1 MYIETLVHGNMDVG
15 AAVELQTMVER
26 VLGAQPLSAP
36 EKLGDR
42 SLLLPEASEHVWKMS
57 VPNTS
62 NVNSSCEYYCQ
73 VGDVTDDHL
82 RPRLSLL
89 AQLAN
94 EPVFNILRTQEQ
106 LGYLVFSGARAATGV
121 MGLRIL
127 LQSERPSAYLETR
140 VEAFLDY
147 FKKFLED
154 MSEEDFLVARQGLIS
169 KKTEKPKNLHGESS
183 RFWTAIGDGYYDFD
197 RRESVCLRGEQ
208 G

>member
-1 MYIETLVHGNMDVG
+1 
-15 AAVELQTMVER
+15 
-26 VLGAQPLSAP
+26 
-36 EKLGDR
+36 
-42 SLLLPEASEHVWKMS
+42 MS

-147 FKKFLED
+147 FKKFLEE
-154 MSEEDFLVARQGLIS
+154 MSEEDFVVARQGLIS

-197 RRESVCLRGEQ
+197 RRESVCLVEAGC
-208 G
+208 